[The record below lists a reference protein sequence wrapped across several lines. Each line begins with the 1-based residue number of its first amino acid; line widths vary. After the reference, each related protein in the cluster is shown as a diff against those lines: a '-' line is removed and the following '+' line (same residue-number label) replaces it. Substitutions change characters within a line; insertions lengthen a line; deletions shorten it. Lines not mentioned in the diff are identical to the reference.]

1 MSIAA
6 QRLQSYQVQIAEL
19 EKKGMTDCMAYRGL
33 MGFALHYAAFLI
45 GAGEY

>member
-1 MSIAA
+1 MSVAA

-19 EKKGMTDCMAYRGL
+19 EKKGMTNCMAYRGL
-33 MGFALHYAAFLI
+33 LEWARYHAAFLI